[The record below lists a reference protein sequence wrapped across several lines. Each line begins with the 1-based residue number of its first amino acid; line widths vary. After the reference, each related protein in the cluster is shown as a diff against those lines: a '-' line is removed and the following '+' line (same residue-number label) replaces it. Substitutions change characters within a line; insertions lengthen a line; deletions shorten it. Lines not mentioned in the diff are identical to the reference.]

1 MKRILLWPKVRELT
15 GLSRTT
21 VWREVR
27 AKRFPAPVA
36 LSSNR
41 IGWNSASIAEW
52 IAARQPKNAEAV

>member
-1 MKRILLWPKVRELT
+1 
-15 GLSRTT
+15 

-52 IAARQPKNAEAV
+52 IAARQPKNAEAL